1 VALQPNTGLDAWWQG
16 LGDDPYADPYAMQPL
31 SIASSEGIPAP
42 SPIVAPAYPPEIE
55 MPAVDARPV
64 EQPEIEMPAQDA
76 RPTLGFP
83 HAPEAPYESPIG
95 APPVLGGMQPG
106 LGIPTSALEGFQPQL
121 DHEQAV
127 DDRVAGSERFSDD
140 PMRIPTPEE
149 AREQRISDS
158 EKLTELPD
166 AHETV
171 FDAETAR
178 LGEMSPDDFY
188 RESRMQAETERL
200 DDQQRREEALA
211 NRRREADA
219 DQGIRVKARAR
230 AQQERDQIDA
240 DAKALAMKPNATDQ
254 DWFEEGGIGRRA
266 GAFIVGLLGGL
277 GKDYRGLDQINRSV
291 DSFLAA
297 KKADRDQQR
306 ALIGDRR
313 MSLDARLEQEDQ
325 DWREDQA
332 YKQAALE
339 RTLQEIETVQQ
350 SFHPEGTRAMDL
362 AKARQGIEVELMAS
376 RIATNEALEKKNWA
390 REKHNWDRE
399 NNQRLRDENRRKDE
413 EHALKLQGMRA
424 KMGGGGPGKAKPL
437 DEIFTPEQLTAKYG
451 PDAPVPPTGW
461 QGTDKEY
468 QSWLGTKGK
477 AADVAGKVRENSPDE
492 RAGLLGVSGV
502 EGDDGK
508 PVLFRDAPTA
518 TRVAKKKAATENIA
532 RLLDTLIVARAKYGW
547 SSDLLKSP
555 EWLTAQSSMGSL
567 IMESKTY
574 NELGVIAGPDM
585 DLLGKQIGT
594 TDPTQTKDPSAGW
607 KQFRSDA
614 VESLNTTIRT
624 EARPGSKPK
633 RYEPPRTVAAKSE
646 ENTQSQNL
654 DVWSSPLLQSKDK
667 GIRERAASDAVAGA
681 DAFARQGSPGWLKSM
696 AYDARARL
704 ESKAFSQEQY
714 DKVMKSVRREWRRKI
729 GDVDVD
735 VAQRLG
741 AKPLKESIANS
752 LSFGG
757 GDENGGVDEELF
769 APMGSE

>member
-1 VALQPNTGLDAWWQG
+1 
-16 LGDDPYADPYAMQPL
+16 
-31 SIASSEGIPAP
+31 
-42 SPIVAPAYPPEIE
+42 
-55 MPAVDARPV
+55 
-64 EQPEIEMPAQDA
+64 
-76 RPTLGFP
+76 
-83 HAPEAPYESPIG
+83 
-95 APPVLGGMQPG
+95 
-106 LGIPTSALEGFQPQL
+106 
-121 DHEQAV
+121 
-127 DDRVAGSERFSDD
+127 
-140 PMRIPTPEE
+140 
-149 AREQRISDS
+149 
-158 EKLTELPD
+158 
-166 AHETV
+166 
-171 FDAETAR
+171 
-178 LGEMSPDDFY
+178 
-188 RESRMQAETERL
+188 
-200 DDQQRREEALA
+200 
-211 NRRREADA
+211 
-219 DQGIRVKARAR
+219 
-230 AQQERDQIDA
+230 
-240 DAKALAMKPNATDQ
+240 
-254 DWFEEGGIGRRA
+254 
-266 GAFIVGLLGGL
+266 
-277 GKDYRGLDQINRSV
+277 
-291 DSFLAA
+291 
-297 KKADRDQQR
+297 
-306 ALIGDRR
+306 
-313 MSLDARLEQEDQ
+313 
-325 DWREDQA
+325 
-332 YKQAALE
+332 
-339 RTLQEIETVQQ
+339 
-350 SFHPEGTRAMDL
+350 
-362 AKARQGIEVELMAS
+362 
-376 RIATNEALEKKNWA
+376 
-390 REKHNWDRE
+390 
-399 NNQRLRDENRRKDE
+399 
-413 EHALKLQGMRA
+413 
-424 KMGGGGPGKAKPL
+424 
-437 DEIFTPEQLTAKYG
+437 
-451 PDAPVPPTGW
+451 
-461 QGTDKEY
+461 
-468 QSWLGTKGK
+468 
-477 AADVAGKVRENSPDE
+477 
-492 RAGLLGVSGV
+492 
-502 EGDDGK
+502 
-508 PVLFRDAPTA
+508 VLFRDAPTA